1 MKPVR
6 FDYVAARDS
15 AEAVQLL
22 RQHGDEAKCIAG
34 GQSLGPMLNLR
45 LARPSVLVDLHRAE
59 DLRLTEQRSDSIVYG
74 STQRHAEFEDGLVP
88 DATNGLLRTV
98 ASRLAYRAIRN
109 RGTLGGS
116 IAHADPAADWIGV
129 MVGLDATYRLLGA
142 DGLREVSSTEF
153 MSAAF
158 MTRLGAGEILCG
170 ISVPRLSKAARW
182 GYYRYSRKSSGFSE
196 ATGIVV
202 ADPERGYCRVVLGA
216 LDIPPVAL
224 EQVANALA
232 EKGVDEAIACT
243 GEAVNEML
251 AGYSDAKRQLFT
263 VVVRR
268 ALEQIGEKQ

>member
-6 FDYVAARDS
+6 FDYVVARDS

-45 LARPSVLVDLHRAE
+45 LARPTVLIDLHRAE
-59 DLRLTEQRSDSIVYG
+59 DLGLTEQKSDHIVYG
-74 STQRHAEFEDGLVP
+74 STQRHVDFEDGLVP
-88 DATNGLLRTV
+88 DATNGMLQAV

-109 RGTLGGS
+109 RGTVGGS

-129 MVGLDATYRLLGA
+129 MVGLDATYQLRGTK
-142 DGLREVSSTEF
+142 GLRDVPSTDF

-158 MTRLGAGEILCG
+158 MTMLGSEEILVG
-170 ISVPRLSKAARW
+170 VSLPRLSKAARW
-182 GYYRYSRKSSGFSE
+182 GYYRYCRKSSGFSE

-268 ALEQIGEKQ
+268 ALAQIGEQ